1 MDIRNVQ
8 KTGNMFY
15 IYLPTSW
22 CKKFNISSDSKVQIW
37 VSSQGKLVVSPILE
51 KKKPKHLEINVDE
64 SDLEII
70 NKLIVSCYINPASS
84 FKINLKEKLDQTKLL
99 DQKKLVSIE
108 LVEIEGKTITC
119 ESSVTVSKPELILK
133 TLINKIRNM
142 LIVATRNYNKE
153 LIERYEEE
161 IDRNRLL
168 LDKTIISSLTYSA
181 STDSKPINLFFISQ
195 IARDLE
201 RLADHIILIE
211 NSEKK
216 FFKDVL
222 PLMDKLKNIIDS
234 INEGKFDYHLA
245 IGFAKEVQTLPQISP
260 KKTKDYYKNRVGN
273 YLSNISEVLLDWA
286 MSKELEK

>member
-1 MDIRNVQ
+1 
-8 KTGNMFY
+8 
-15 IYLPTSW
+15 
-22 CKKFNISSDSKVQIW
+22 
-37 VSSQGKLVVSPILE
+37 
-51 KKKPKHLEINVDE
+51 
-64 SDLEII
+64 
-70 NKLIVSCYINPASS
+70 
-84 FKINLKEKLDQTKLL
+84 
-99 DQKKLVSIE
+99 
-108 LVEIEGKTITC
+108 
-119 ESSVTVSKPELILK
+119 
-133 TLINKIRNM
+133 